1 MKFRK
6 SENSLLL
13 HSKGKTMNFKLL
25 TSFLFIFCLIALADK
40 TSVNTTYLWHMH
52 QPIYWPKSTS
62 GHGNGYEKAKDTM
75 DNSGGRGGHP
85 TENLGDIFG
94 KDDRKASYQ
103 YRLKD
108 SVASMNGQP
117 DAGSQVTMSGSLM
130 QNIDQLGDNYWNGY
144 SPSWTDNGQGRTW
157 NTSSGKPRLDLICIP
172 AHHPIAPFAHPRTL
186 ELEMKI
192 HEYLT
197 QLHYGSDE
205 PYTKGFY
212 PPEMCFSERIIPTL
226 VKGGFN
232 WVAVANNHIS
242 RACPNFP
249 YISGSGGELCD
260 PPNKADQINQDGANW
275 FRKQIDR
282 GCSPCNAIPFSVQPH
297 YARQYDPHTGEEY
310 KIIVVPAEMALSWDD
325 GYSAQGTGQID
336 ANIAPHNNPS
346 KPCLVMF
353 CHDGDNAW
361 GGGASYYQEAV
372 PGFTSSAVGKGYHP
386 TTVEQ
391 YLNDFPVADDD
402 IVHVEDGGWV
412 NADGDFGSPFMLNW
426 TWFLWKNDKVDIE
439 DGWHYK
445 LRDYAIRMA
454 ALNWVLEAEK
464 VVGENNI
471 NIAKVAEPYGGAS
484 AAEKA
489 WHFYLGS
496 LDSGFQYYGNPGDNE
511 IRVSIACNEAYNNAQ
526 TAVGSNPDNV
536 SPSVWVP
543 QRFPWNPGG
552 QGFGPYNWGQHG
564 TWGPVDMGKDFY
576 VWTFA
581 YDRSGISSIKVIY
594 RTDKDGTNNPEN
606 NHNEIFAGGSDV
618 NAWQEQAMTDRGEFP
633 KTMAGFGGLE
643 NIEYELPEIIAHHYW
658 TKITTSTNTLYDY
671 AIVAVDSA
679 GHSTTT
685 DIQHVFVGSTS
696 GGSGG
701 DDVVSYN
708 PETPVRGGNCTIT
721 YNSAGRSLSGVDP
734 VYIHLGYNNW
744 SDGSLG
750 DFAMTGTVG
759 GEWTYTFFVSND
771 WTQIDCVFNDGG
783 STWDN
788 NNGQDWHQST
798 LAGDQPPSAAFN
810 GYPQFGES
818 PLTVIFSDVSGGVV
832 DWRHW
837 DFGDGNT
844 SSEKTPSNVYLS
856 AGNYSVTLIVSNSYG
871 TSTNYKNNYVTVTVP
886 GAPQANF
893 IASPLSGPPG
903 TSVQFTDQS
912 GGIVSNWMWN
922 FGDGGT
928 STSQNPSHQYSSSGK
943 FTVQLIVSGS
953 AGSSTNTKSDYIS
966 ISDEYLSTIDGTNIL
981 ADFAGAFKIFQDTP
995 TGFGDAVVPGVGG
1008 SELDGLFIT
1017 NNYNAILIGL
1027 SGNLELNGN
1036 CMMLF
1041 IDSEPGGINEFT
1053 NGMVFTTPKL
1063 PNMAGV
1069 KFDSEFNPDYA
1080 VIPNTYGGGHYV
1092 DFEQLVGTEK
1102 DGYYGQGEGDIF
1114 ISRILVNEN
1123 TGFRYGFNDSN
1134 VGGVTT
1140 DSVAQAGSVS
1150 TGWEMEIP
1158 FELIGI
1164 IPPTDGVIKV
1174 QAIITSPMSSSSR
1187 WMSNQSLPGIAN
1199 TSGIQGNL
1207 DDGGNVGDYTS
1218 APGNQF
1224 ASYEYESVPEPFYLS
1239 FIIFYL
1245 LMINCKKSH

>member
-1 MKFRK
+1 MI
-6 SENSLLL
+6 
-13 HSKGKTMNFKLL
+13 FKL
-25 TSFLFIFCLIALADK
+25 TISFLFIFCLIASADI

-52 QPIYWPKSTS
+52 QPIYWPKSTTGS
-62 GHGNGYEKAKDTM
+62 GNGYEKALDTIN
-75 DNSGGRGGHP
+75 NSGGRGGHP

-103 YRLKD
+103 YRLKE
-108 SVASMNGQP
+108 SVASMSGQP

-130 QNIDQLGDNYWNGY
+130 QNIDQLGDNNAYGY
-144 SPSWTDNGQGRTW
+144 SPSWTANGQGRTW
-157 NTSSGKPRLDLICIP
+157 KTSDNKPRLDLICIP
-172 AHHPIAPFAHPRTL
+172 SHHPIAPFAHPRTL
-186 ELEMKI
+186 EIEVQI

-197 QLHYGSDE
+197 QLHYGSGE
-205 PYTKGFY
+205 PYTKGFF

-232 WVAVANNHIS
+232 WVAVADNHIS

-249 YISGSGGELCD
+249 YVTGSGGELCD
-260 PPNKADQINQDGANW
+260 PPNKADQINPNGANW

-282 GCSPCNAIPFSVQPH
+282 GCSPCNAIPFAVQPH

-325 GYSAQGTGQID
+325 GYSAMGTDQID
-336 ANIAPHNNPS
+336 ANIAPYNNSS
-346 KPCLVMF
+346 KPSLVML

-372 PGFTSSAVGKGYHP
+372 PGFTSAAVSKGYHP

-391 YLNDFPVADDD
+391 YLNDFPVAPDD

-464 VVGENNI
+464 VVGEGNI
-471 NIAKVAEPYGGAS
+471 DVAKVAEPYSGAS
-484 AAEKA
+484 SAEKA

-511 IRVSIACNEAYNNAQ
+511 IRVSIACNEAYHNAQ
-526 TAVGSNPDNV
+526 TAVGSNSDSV
-536 SPSVWVP
+536 GPSVWVP

-552 QGFGPYNWGQHG
+552 QGFGPYNWGEHG

-594 RTDKDGTNNPEN
+594 RTDKDGVNSTAS

-618 NAWQEQAMTDRGEFP
+618 NSWQDQAMTDRGEFP
-633 KTMAGFGGLE
+633 KTMDGFSGLE

-658 TKITTSTNTLYDY
+658 SKLMTSTNTLYDY
-671 AIVAVDSA
+671 AIVAIDAA
-679 GHSTTT
+679 GHSTTS

-696 GGSGG
+696 SGSGG

-708 PETPVRGGNCTIT
+708 PETPVRGGTCTIT
-721 YNSAGRSLSGVDP
+721 YNSSGRNLSDANP

-744 SDGSLG
+744 DGGSLG

-759 GEWTYTFFVSND
+759 GTWSYTFFVSNN
-771 WTQIDCVFNDGG
+771 WTQIDSVFNNGS

-788 NNGQDWHQST
+788 NNGQDWHEST
-798 LAGDQPPSAAFN
+798 IAGDQPPSVSFN
-810 GYPQFGES
+810 GYPQYGDA
-818 PLTVIFSDVSGGVV
+818 PLTVIFSDISGGVV
-832 DWRHW
+832 DWRLW

-844 SSEKTPSNVYLS
+844 SSEQTPDNVYTS
-856 AGNYSVTLIVSNSYG
+856 AGSYTVTLIVSNSYG
-871 TSTNYKNNYVTVTVP
+871 ASTNTQTDYITVTTP

-893 IASPLSGPPG
+893 SASPLHGPPG
-903 TSVQFTDQS
+903 TVVQFTDQS
-912 GGIVSNWMWN
+912 GGAVSNWSWD
-922 FGDGGT
+922 FGDSGT
-928 STSQNPSHQYSSSGK
+928 SSQQSPSHQYSSSGI
-943 FTVQLIVSGS
+943 FTVQLIVSGPV
-953 AGSSTNTKSDYIS
+953 GISTNTKTGYIT
-966 ISDEYLSTIDGTNIL
+966 ISDEYQSTIDGTNIL
-981 ADFAGAFKIFQDTP
+981 VDFTGALKVFQDTP
-995 TGFGDAVVPGVGG
+995 TGFGDAVTPGVGG
-1008 SELDGLFIT
+1008 SELDGLFVT
-1017 NNYNAILIGL
+1017 NDYYTIRIGL

-1041 IDSEPGGINEFT
+1041 IDSKDGGINEFT
-1053 NGMVFTTPKL
+1053 DSMTFTTPKL
-1063 PNMAGV
+1063 PNMVGV
-1069 KFDSEFNPDYA
+1069 KFDSEFLPDYA

-1123 TGFRYGFNDSN
+1123 NGFTYGFNNSN

-1140 DSVAQAGSVS
+1140 GSVSQASSVS

-1158 FELIGI
+1158 FELIDVELPASGI
-1164 IPPTDGVIKV
+1164 IKV
-1174 QAIITSPMSSSSR
+1174 QVIITSPMSASSK
-1187 WMSNQSLPGIAN
+1187 WISNQSLPGINNA
-1199 TSGIQGNL
+1199 SGIQGEA
-1207 DDGGNVGDYTS
+1207 GTGNAGDYTTAS
-1218 APGNQF
+1218 GNQYL
-1224 ASYEYESVPEPFYLS
+1224 SYEYDVIPEPVAIYYLS
-1239 FIIFYL
+1239 FIIYYL
-1245 LMINCKKSH
+1245 SMRKFKSLI